1 MNKKNENVRITFQQL
16 EEKQLNKHSEKLSSA
31 LRVGVVVGVMGI
43 GYKLARTVINIKKK
57 K

>member
-1 MNKKNENVRITFQQL
+1 MNKENVRITFKQL

-31 LRVGVVVGVMGI
+31 LRVGVVVGVLGI
-43 GYKLARTVINIKKK
+43 GYKVARAVVSMKKK